1 MKPFLYN
8 SLLAVALVLS
18 SSTNAGESLFLEAT
32 NHQILQSSIQA
43 AATNALSPV
52 ISFSRLSE
60 DWTCEID
67 FMAQTNIPE
76 RTWMVITNR
85 VGAELHLWSIR
96 GEELEITDPDAAA
109 VLRIENE
116 STVTKL
122 IHGSFRPRNQRGMQW
137 LHTEVG
143 NPMAATVFRLRRVF
157 GISFTND
164 YVLQITPLLYRV
176 ETNGVDAHLVKFP
189 TVKLKLRSDGII
201 EKFE

>member
-143 NPMAATVFRLRRVF
+143 NPMAAT
-157 GISFTND
+157 
-164 YVLQITPLLYRV
+164 
-176 ETNGVDAHLVKFP
+176 GV
-189 TVKLKLRSDGII
+189 
-201 EKFE
+201 